1 MHTLHYGDEKNQ
13 PDNTYQMS
21 GNKISVKTL
30 DLNLEFAEI
39 AAQINVIAKEH
50 FELGKT

>member
-1 MHTLHYGDEKNQ
+1 MIQ
-13 PDNTYQMS
+13 PNNTYQMS

-39 AAQINVIAKEH
+39 AAQLNEIVETH
-50 FELGKT
+50 FEFFVA